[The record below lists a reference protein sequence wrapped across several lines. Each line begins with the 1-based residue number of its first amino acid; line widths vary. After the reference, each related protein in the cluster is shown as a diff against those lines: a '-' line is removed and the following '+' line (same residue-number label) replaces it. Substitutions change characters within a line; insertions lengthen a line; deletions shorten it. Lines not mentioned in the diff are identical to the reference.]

1 MIRGVI
7 AGAVLVVLMLAGWTV
22 TFQAI
27 EQEVNR
33 RYETSAIPYP

>member
-7 AGAVLVVLMLAGWTV
+7 AGAVLAMLIMAGWTV

-27 EQEVNR
+27 EGEVNR
-33 RYETSAIPYP
+33 RYGITNIP

>member
-7 AGAVLVVLMLAGWTV
+7 AGAVLAMLIMAGWTV
-22 TFQAI
+22 TFRAI
-27 EQEVNR
+27 EGEVNR